1 MHLREAGL
9 VTLPEVPDG
18 AVIEAMARALN
29 PFAWKVRDKYMSHPG
44 HEALELDVMVEDSIR
59 QARAAYAALRG
70 AMQ

>member
-1 MHLREAGL
+1 MGD
-9 VTLPEVPDG
+9 EVPDD
-18 AVIEAMARALN
+18 ALIEAMARALN
-29 PFAWKVRDKYMSHPG
+29 PFAWKVRDKYMSHPD